1 MTEIPDNFTK
11 AIDGHNLTVSCV
23 GSDLTLTFSLDE
35 CDSCATQVSANG
47 NVTVSKVSRNL
58 SQDIF
63 DLTGIRVNFS
73 AYRKAHA
80 GELESLP
87 QADAKPTKA
96 KRSSLLTGLVG

>member
-1 MTEIPDNFTK
+1 MTDFTK
-11 AIDGHNLTVSCV
+11 AIEGHNLTVSFV
-23 GSDLTLTFSLDE
+23 EDMSLTLTFSLDE
-35 CDSCATQVSANG
+35 CDSCATQVSAKE
-47 NVTVSKVSRNL
+47 NVTISKVSRNL

-80 GELESLP
+80 GELASLP
-87 QADAKPTKA
+87 LADAKPTKA